1 MLVISLLDTA
11 RICQRSCRFPFT
23 ELCLKMAIFKMSLA
37 LLLLACQ
44 SFASPTSAPG
54 TALVKRDQ
62 CAIYAPGE
70 FKVQG
75 ADAYFLSC
83 PGGINFALQASDGN
97 FVV

>member
-1 MLVISLLDTA
+1 MAI
-11 RICQRSCRFPFT
+11 
-23 ELCLKMAIFKMSLA
+23 LKMLFA

-44 SFASPTSAPG
+44 SFASPVSTPE
-54 TALVKRDQ
+54 TALSKRDQ

-75 ADAYFLSC
+75 ADSFFLSC
-83 PGGINFALQASDGN
+83 PGTINFALQASDGN